1 MKTFINI
8 SLAFV
13 FLPCIL
19 AGCVNAQKVDL
30 ATNEAVIA
38 ELQKR
43 ADAKRDPLGKKGGG
57 KLDARYVCIERMK
70 ESEKVIVICDWVDY

>member
-43 ADAKRDPLGKKGGG
+43 ADAKRLQRPTTGDE
-57 KLDARYVCIERMK
+57 KLDAKIKNANRPF
-70 ESEKVIVICDWVDY
+70 STQ